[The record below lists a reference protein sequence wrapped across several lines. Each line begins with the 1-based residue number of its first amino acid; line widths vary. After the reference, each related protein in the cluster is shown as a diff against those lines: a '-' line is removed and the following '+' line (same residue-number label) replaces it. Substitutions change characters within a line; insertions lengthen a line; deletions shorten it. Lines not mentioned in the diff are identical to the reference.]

1 MSESSSTDLS
11 RVLGIL
17 EGRYGRSAWWP
28 GTREEVMIGAVLT
41 QQTRWKNVERALL
54 NLAQEGIATVEG
66 IYRAD
71 RDRIEEAVRCTGF
84 YRVKT
89 GRLKAL
95 AAHIMDTYGGVQ
107 GMGRAATGDLREGL
121 LSVRGIGEE
130 TADSILC
137 YALSRPVFVIDA
149 YTTHICGCC
158 GIPERGRALSDLV
171 LAQIGE
177 DSPACRAVHAHF
189 VEFGKEFCGK
199 GRCAKCPLRN
209 GGA

>member
-1 MSESSSTDLS
+1 MSGSSSTELA
-11 RVLGIL
+11 RVLGVL

-28 GTREEVMIGAVLT
+28 GTSEEVMIGAVLT
-41 QQTRWKNVERALL
+41 QQTRWENVVCALR
-54 NLAQEGIATVEG
+54 NLAQGGIATIEG

-71 RDRIEEAVRCTGF
+71 PGRIEDAVRCTGF

-89 GRLKAL
+89 ARLKAL
-95 AAHIMDTYGGVQ
+95 AAHIMETYGGT
-107 GMGRAATGDLREGL
+107 GKMGRVSTGDLREGL

-149 YTTHICGCC
+149 YTTRITSCC
-158 GIPERGRALSDLV
+158 GIPERGEALSKLV

-177 DSPACRAVHAHF
+177 DGVACRAVHAHF

-199 GRCAKCPLRN
+199 GRCEECPLRN
-209 GGA
+209 GNA